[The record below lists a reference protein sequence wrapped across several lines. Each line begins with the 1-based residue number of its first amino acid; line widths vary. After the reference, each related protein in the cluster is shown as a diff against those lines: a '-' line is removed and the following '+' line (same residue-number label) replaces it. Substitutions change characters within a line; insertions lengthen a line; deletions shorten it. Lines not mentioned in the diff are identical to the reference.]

1 MPIFGTGEFRYEVV
15 DPFFKRP
22 RRAAFIDGPDVAV
35 DADDNVYLLTRSA
48 YAVVMIF
55 DKDGNFLDS
64 WGRMGDDFTAP
75 HGITIGP
82 DGKVYTSDNGN
93 HTMKVWTKEGRLL
106 LNLGSTNQNAPV
118 QSNIPFNMPTH
129 LSVASNGDLFG
140 SDGYRNSAVHC
151 FDPEGKLKY
160 SFVNYGT
167 GEGQFNCIHSLY
179 IDREDNDKI
188 YVADRYNCSVQIFTG
203 EGEFID
209 RWTGLHMPNHVRKGP
224 DGNFY
229 VAELRHRISIVSPK
243 GEMLCH
249 WGDDAPAEEKG
260 RLAGYGVDSLG
271 LPDSPSWDKTI
282 LADGFAMADGVVKVD
297 PGAGMFNAP
306 HGIAVDSEESI
317 YVAEV
322 SEAVMSLDKGQRTF
336 QKFRKVR
343 S

>member
-1 MPIFGTGEFRYEVV
+1 
-15 DPFFKRP
+15 
-22 RRAAFIDGPDVAV
+22 
-35 DADDNVYLLTRSA
+35 
-48 YAVVMIF
+48 
-55 DKDGNFLDS
+55 
-64 WGRMGDDFTAP
+64 
-75 HGITIGP
+75 
-82 DGKVYTSDNGN
+82 
-93 HTMKVWTKEGRLL
+93 MKIWTKEGRLL
-106 LNLGSTNQNAPV
+106 LNLGSANQNAPV

-160 SFVNYGT
+160 SFGSHGT

-179 IDREDNDKI
+179 VDREDNDKI
-188 YVADRYNCSVQIFTG
+188 YVADRYNCCVQIFTS
-203 EGEFID
+203 EGEFIG

-229 VAELRHRISIVSPK
+229 VAELRHRISILSPK

-306 HGIAVDSEESI
+306 HGIAVDSEGKHLRGRGLGSRDEP
-317 YVAEV
+317 
-322 SEAVMSLDKGQRTF
+322 GQRPTNVPEV
-336 QKFRKVR
+336 QKSQKLKNVPGVTWEKPEGAGHRPASLLSRDYRRVY
-343 S
+343 